1 MGDGAPG
8 DLMSKP
14 QLPAASA
21 PASAAAAESA
31 AGAPEVHPEDR
42 VYSGMFGHGQ
52 VVELLKNAEGY
63 AYGHRVL
70 FENGME
76 AELLITGLP
85 VRH

>member
-1 MGDGAPG
+1 
-8 DLMSKP
+8 MSKP
-14 QLPAASA
+14 QLPAAHA
-21 PASAAAAESA
+21 PAPA
-31 AGAPEVHPEDR
+31 AGAETAAGTPAVHPEDR
-42 VYSGMFGHGQ
+42 VYSGMLGHGQ

-85 VRH
+85 IRH